1 MAVQAGQSVAA
12 ARQRRTVVATL
23 ASRMGSYQVT
33 GPDTFRQRLRIII
46 DGDDPRFGSA
56 FDHAM
61 IVVILISL
69 AALALETV
77 RTIPPWLHMLCQVVE
92 LGTVM
97 LFTAE
102 YALRLWTA
110 PKAWKYALSGWGL
123 IDLLAFAPWWLTL
136 GGAGF
141 QAIRSLRLLRILRAL
156 KLVRHLAAI
165 DRVRRAFELV
175 REELA
180 VFGLLAAIILFV
192 AGVGIYEFEHDAQP
206 EVFSSIPQ
214 SLWFVLVT
222 LTTVGYGDMTP
233 VTGGGRL
240 FTGLILVV
248 GIGVIALP
256 TSLITTGLTRARD
269 EEKARRKEREEGGP
283 KV

>member
-1 MAVQAGQSVAA
+1 MAGPEKLGAGDTV
-12 ARQRRTVVATL
+12 RR
-23 ASRMGSYQVT
+23 
-33 GPDTFRQRLRIII
+33 RIGRII
-46 DGDDPRFGSA
+46 DGDHPRFGGA
-56 FDHAM
+56 FDHAL
-61 IVVILISL
+61 IALILVSL

-77 RTIPPWLHMLCQVVE
+77 RDLPSWVHMVCQIIE
-92 LGTVM
+92 FISIM
-97 LFTAE
+97 LFTGE

-110 PKAWKYALSGWGL
+110 EKSWKYAVSGWGL
-123 IDLLAFAPWWLTL
+123 IDLLAIAPWWITL
-136 GGAGF
+136 GGTGF

-180 VFGLLAAIILFV
+180 VFGLLAAILLFV
-192 AGVGIYEFEHDAQP
+192 AGVGIFEFEHDAQP

-233 VTGGGRL
+233 VTVGGRM
-240 FTGLILVV
+240 FTGLILIV

-256 TSLITTGLTRARD
+256 TSLITTGLTRARE
-269 EEKARRKEREEGGP
+269 EEKARRREQHEGGP
-283 KV
+283 EV